1 MSNYENKVL
10 QTVAPAFDGY
20 KVKNIHELEKIVRD
34 CVYDDIIQRIGC
46 SMFKWHLPEYVL
58 NDVPS
63 DFIELAINCG
73 CAAFYKVP
81 DGVSVANGG
90 KWACTPVKFVETKNN
105 IGTSKHFITKGTD
118 YSVTNEELQRYVI
131 IKNNAFMSSE
141 YDNTHW
147 FAQML
152 NNTDIAERALI
163 KWCRVTPIAKATS
176 GIDGTK
182 LREVLKLIWD
192 GVEPFGII
200 DDDTKLITKS
210 PCSEYD
216 NVLKLTDEN
225 IVEKLHFL
233 SEFHYE
239 LVRRLCN
246 LYNIPF
252 HTTAKSAQNNE
263 SELHNTDIFSKM
275 LTTGREDFR
284 KIGAEEIKKVFPEF
298 EADTPGGVRVEL
310 GDNFKDENRVI
321 ENNIDDS
328 DDEPKETEPK
338 ETEPKDGDNNA

>member
-1 MSNYENKVL
+1 MNNYEKKVIA
-10 QTVAPAFDGY
+10 TVAPTFDGY
-20 KVKNIHELEKIVRD
+20 KVKNIHELEKIIRD

-63 DFIELAINCG
+63 DFIELSTNCG
-73 CAAFYKVP
+73 VSVFYKVP
-81 DGVSVANGG
+81 DKVSVANGG
-90 KWACTPVKFVETKNN
+90 KWACTPLEFTGTKSNN
-105 IGTSKHFITKGTD
+105 GTSAHFITRGTD
-118 YSVTNEELQRYVI
+118 YSVTDEELDRYVI

-163 KWCRVTPIAKATS
+163 KWCRVTPVAKASS
-176 GIDGTK
+176 GIDAAK
-182 LREVLKLIWD
+182 LREVLKLIWE
-192 GVEPFGII
+192 GAEPFGII
-200 DDDTKLITKS
+200 DDDTKLITKA
-210 PCSEYD
+210 PTSEFD

-239 LVRRLCN
+239 LVRRICN
-246 LYNIPF
+246 LYNMPF

-275 LTTGREDFR
+275 LTPGRKEYR
-284 KIGAEEIKKVFPEF
+284 KIAAKEIKTVFPEF

-310 GDNFKDENRVI
+310 GQNFKDENRVI

-328 DDEPKETEPK
+328 NVEPKETEPQ
-338 ETEPKDGDNNA
+338 ETEPKDGDGDA